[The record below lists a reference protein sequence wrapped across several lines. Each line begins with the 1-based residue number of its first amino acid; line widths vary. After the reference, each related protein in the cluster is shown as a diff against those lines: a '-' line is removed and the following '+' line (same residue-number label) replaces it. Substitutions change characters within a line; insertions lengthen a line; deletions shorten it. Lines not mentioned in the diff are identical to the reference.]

1 MKLEGGDVAPGQ
13 HNLLCHS
20 QLQIEVAT
28 YKDLGF

>member
-1 MKLEGGDVAPGQ
+1 MKLEGGDVALGQ
-13 HNLLCHS
+13 HNLFCLS